1 MNEVKRPRKPLM
13 FYYAI
18 VLLALILFNAFVMPF
33 LTHPGITEVD
43 YSEFMNMTENKLV
56 SEVMIEDNQI
66 LFKGKN
72 DKLIGLKEN
81 VIIGKLIPAG
91 TGMKRY
97 KNIELDYGVNQE
109 IMDNYE
115 KEQERLRREAED
127 RASQMAAAEDADDE
141 GEEVR
146 EAETEAVA
154 EEVVELE

>member
-72 DKLIGLKEN
+72 DKLYRTGL
-81 VIIGKLIPAG
+81 
-91 TGMKRY
+91 
-97 KNIELDYGVNQE
+97 
-109 IMDNYE
+109 MDDPDLT
-115 KEQERLRREAED
+115 QRLY
-127 RASQMAAAEDADDE
+127 ASGAKF
-141 GEEVR
+141 
-146 EAETEAVA
+146 
-154 EEVVELE
+154 